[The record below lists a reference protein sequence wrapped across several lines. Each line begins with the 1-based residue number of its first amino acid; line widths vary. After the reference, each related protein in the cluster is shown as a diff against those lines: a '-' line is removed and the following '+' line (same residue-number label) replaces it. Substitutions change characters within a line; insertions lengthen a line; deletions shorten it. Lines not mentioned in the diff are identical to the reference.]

1 MLHKLKRIIYAAHKH
16 GIRYAINMIVFKI
29 KSGIRKPDM
38 RGMTDI
44 TAQERVAQ
52 RMAAFSRRPK
62 ISVLTPL
69 FNTPEKFL
77 REMIESV
84 CAQTY
89 EDWELCLC
97 DAGTQADTQRICEEY
112 TRRDHRIIY
121 KKLNENK
128 GISENT
134 NACIEIASGE
144 YLALLDHDDVLH
156 ESALYETVCAI
167 NEQGADF
174 IYTDEAKFTDDPS
187 AFFAPNFKPDFA
199 KDELRAHNY
208 ICHLTVYARSLLDEA
223 GKYRK
228 ECDGSQ
234 DHDMVLRLSE
244 KAKKICHIPK
254 ILYFWR
260 VHKGSVSSG
269 VQAKTYAIDA
279 ALRAVQDELDR
290 VGEKGKVSCIPPYP
304 SLYKVDYELIG
315 TPLVSVI
322 VYGDATQED
331 VMRCIRTLEET
342 RTYYPAELIL
352 VQGANMDDAK
362 FAKAMHRLPTVMP
375 LEGVSRS
382 EMTDGKSGLRLAVE
396 RAKGQY
402 LAFVHAQC
410 EMKSEGWIEEML
422 AFAQRKDVGVVGAR
436 LYDGRMNVYSMGIA
450 MMLDRPVPI
459 HHMFRGE
466 PYGSQ
471 GYEAGVNHV
480 RNVTAVDGAC
490 VMMHKDNFKK
500 AGGLDEEEGAYSF
513 IMLCLKM
520 RKMGLLNVVT
530 PFCSAKYWGP
540 DPYEDRSTDACQKL
554 MDSRDPYY
562 NPNVEMFGLY

>member
-1 MLHKLKRIIYAAHKH
+1 MVYKVKRVILAIRNYGFKYAYNMVIFKLK
-16 GIRYAINMIVFKI
+16 
-29 KSGIRKPDM
+29 SSTRKLDM

-44 TAQERVAQ
+44 TQEERTAQ
-52 RMAAFSRRPK
+52 RGINFAKKPR

-69 FNTPEKFL
+69 FNTPERFL

-89 EDWELCLC
+89 ENWELCLC
-97 DAGTQADTQRICEEY
+97 DAGSQADTRRICEEY
-112 TRRDHRIIY
+112 AKMDPRIVY
-121 KKLNENK
+121 KKLSENK

-134 NACIEIASGE
+134 NACINIARGE
-144 YLALLDHDDVLH
+144 YLALLDHDDVMH
-156 ESALYETVCAI
+156 ESALYEVVSVI
-167 NEQGADF
+167 NEEGADF
-174 IYTDEAKFTDDPS
+174 IYTDEAKFTENTSD
-187 AFFAPNFKPDFA
+187 FFAPNFKPDFA

-208 ICHLTVYARSLLDEA
+208 ICHLTVYARSLLDEV
-223 GKYRK
+223 GRYRR
-228 ECDGSQ
+228 ECNGSQ

-260 VHKGSVSSG
+260 VHKGSVSWG

-279 ALRAVQDELDR
+279 ALRAVQDQLDR

-304 SLYKVDYELIG
+304 SLYKVDYELIR
-315 TPLVSVI
+315 TPFVSVI
-322 VYGDATQED
+322 VYGDAAEED
-331 VMRCIRTLEET
+331 VMRCVRTLEEG

-352 VQGANMDDAK
+352 VQGGDIDDVA
-362 FAKAMHRLPTVMP
+362 FDKAMRRLPTVMP
-375 LEGVSRS
+375 LGSVRRS
-382 EMTDGKSGLRLAVE
+382 EMTGGKSGLRLAVE
-396 RAKGQY
+396 RAQGEY

-410 EMKSEGWIEEML
+410 EMKSEGWMEEML
-422 AFAQRKDVGVVGAR
+422 SFAQRRDVGVTGVR

-450 MMLDRPVPI
+450 MTPDQSTPI

-490 VMMHKDNFKK
+490 VMMHKGNFEQ
-500 AGGLDEEEGAYSF
+500 AGGLDETQGAYSF
-513 IMLCLKM
+513 IVLCLKM

-530 PFCSAKYWGP
+530 PFCSAKYWGV
-540 DPYEDRSTDACQKL
+540 DPYKDGSTDTCRKL
-554 MDSRDPYY
+554 MDRRDPYY
-562 NPNVEMFGLY
+562 NPNVELFRLY